1 MTNTNLLQAMGH
13 IDPKLIADA
22 SPDAVIKKSA
32 NKSWVKWTSLAAAF
46 CLIAAV
52 GIVGFLKKDVT
63 DNPGIDTV
71 GLLENDTSD
80 NDSHMFVAWEIV
92 CLVGDVY
99 NGKNAAITHK
109 GFDETSITLYIEK
122 TDNDP
127 IRLLFRGFNDGEMQA
142 VFSVDEDLIFTVN
155 GESAPGIPTEPG
167 KYEVKIDYSAFISKC
182 DKTDTFLHY
191 YDSSTHVWF
200 TLDGEGIKVAGIEDI
215 SDWETSPFD
224 SPDDSSPWRY

>member
-13 IDPKLIADA
+13 IDPKLITDA
-22 SPDAVIKKSA
+22 APDAVVKKSA
-32 NKSWVKWTSLAAAF
+32 SNTWIKWTSLAAAF

-52 GIVGFLKKDVT
+52 GIVGFLKNDVT

-71 GLLENDTSD
+71 GLLESDTSD
-80 NDSHMFVAWEIV
+80 NDSHMFVAWEKV

-99 NGKNAAITHK
+99 NGKNTNITHN

-122 TDNDP
+122 KNDAP
-127 IRLLFRGFNDGEMQA
+127 LQLYFRGFNHGELQA

-155 GESAPGIPTEPG
+155 GESAPSIPIAPG

-200 TLDGEGIKVAGIEDI
+200 TLDGEGFKVEGIEDI
-215 SDWETSPFD
+215 SDWGTGSFD
-224 SPDDSSPWRY
+224 IPDDSSPWRY